1 MSAIT
6 LSYDGPVAV
15 LTVSNEAKLNAL
27 TMAMLDALDQ
37 HLKQIDRS
45 PETRAVIVTGAGE
58 KAFCCGADIAEW
70 GALTPAE
77 FARFWVRDGHR
88 IFDRLARLSK
98 PTIGAV
104 NGHAFG
110 GGLEL
115 AAACDIRVITP
126 RATLALPE
134 AKVGIVPGWSG
145 TQRLMRLLP
154 EPVAKEMALF
164 GRRISAERALGF
176 GIVAEVA
183 EDALSAAKQIA
194 AGLADA
200 ARTAM
205 QAMLAVTDIAL
216 PSFDHEAAL
225 WGDTSPDDT
234 VARLRAAHVSEI
246 VVKNGA
252 AAVTSWDGDRLTQVA
267 CKPVA
272 DIRDTSG
279 AGDAFNAGYLAARL
293 AGHAPVDAI
302 A

>member
-15 LTVSNEAKLNAL
+15 LTVSNAAKLNAL

-37 HLKQIDRS
+37 HLSQIDRT
-45 PETRAVIVTGAGE
+45 PEVRAVIVTGAGE

-77 FARFWVRDGHR
+77 FARGWVRNGHR

-98 PTIGAV
+98 PTIAAL
-104 NGHAFG
+104 NGNAFG

-115 AAACDIRVITP
+115 AAACDIRVMTP

-164 GRRISAERALGF
+164 GRRISAERALSLGF
-176 GIVAEVA
+176 VAKVA
-183 EDALSAAKQIA
+183 EDALGAAKEIA
-194 AGLADA
+194 AGLADVSPRANEITKAMIHA
-200 ARTAM
+200 AVDEDRGA
-205 QAMLAVTDIAL
+205 AIEAL
-216 PSFDHEAAL
+216 
-225 WGDTSPDDT
+225 
-234 VARLRAAHVSEI
+234 
-246 VVKNGA
+246 GA
-252 AAVTSWDGDRLTQVA
+252 AAASPSADRHEGV
-267 CKPVA
+267 
-272 DIRDTSG
+272 
-279 AGDAFNAGYLAARL
+279 DAFLNKRSPKFTGQ
-293 AGHAPVDAI
+293 
-302 A
+302 